1 MGRQPSWAK
10 EHTTMLNTL
19 EKKRVDA
26 GKYLPHNKE
35 WPSLSSTQQTY
46 LVHYAVSGDA
56 KRAAEEAEVD
66 LKWVA
71 EQEEDENFAFVM
83 RNIMERPKKMAEKL
97 ALNALPLS
105 VYLLVQQIKEEP
117 TGLPEKKFRL
127 EAIKHLHKLTGMQ
140 KVSDIGTTQMM
151 QVNFDLQGLEWGH
164 APRQQ
169 QEMPSHYIHDNPEDI
184 VDGEYE
190 NMNGS

>member
-1 MGRQPSWAK
+1 MGRQPGWMKQHSA
-10 EHTTMLNTL
+10 MLQTL
-19 EKKRVDA
+19 EKKRVHAAD
-26 GKYLPHNKE
+26 KLPGRRE
-35 WPSLSSTQQTY
+35 WPLLTEDQQTY

-56 KRAAEEAEVD
+56 KRAAQEAEVD

-71 EQEEDENFAFVM
+71 EQEEDDNFSFVM

-105 VYLLVQQIKEEP
+105 VYLLIEQIKEKP
-117 TGLPEKKFRL
+117 ADLSEKKFRL

-140 KVSDIGTTQMM
+140 KVSDVGTTQMM

-164 APRQQ
+164 SPRTPE
-169 QEMPSHYIHDNPEDI
+169 EMPSNYMNDETDI
-184 VDGEYE
+184 LDGDYEKVDG
-190 NMNGS
+190 S